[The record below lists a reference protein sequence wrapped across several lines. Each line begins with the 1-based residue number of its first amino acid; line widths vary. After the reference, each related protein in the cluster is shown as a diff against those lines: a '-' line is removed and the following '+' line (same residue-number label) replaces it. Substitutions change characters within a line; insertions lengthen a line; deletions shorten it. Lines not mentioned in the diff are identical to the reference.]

1 MASARGVSS
10 SSRPRPRSST
20 RSVSGR
26 NPERRARAAE
36 QRVVEPTR
44 TLRFVAS
51 TVESDGSA
59 EQAATKGP
67 LRLEW
72 ILEYDGNVHAHR
84 LRSATSERRPGQV
97 RLDATGRLVAESA
110 TGRGRRVAQLVL
122 RIPHS
127 VAAAVESGDFSAF
140 RLEVLDD
147 GAWRD
152 ATLVDRGAPLADQH
166 ARTYDAQAT
175 GHSAIR
181 IVS

>member
-1 MASARGVSS
+1 M
-10 SSRPRPRSST
+10 
-20 RSVSGR
+20 SGR

-36 QRVVEPTR
+36 QRVVELTR
-44 TLRFVAS
+44 TLRFVGS

-72 ILEYDGNVHAHR
+72 ILEYDGNVHALR
-84 LRSATSERRPGQV
+84 LRSAASERRPSQV
-97 RLDATGRLVAESA
+97 RILDATGRLVAESA

-122 RIPHS
+122 RIPQS
-127 VAAAVESGDFSAF
+127 VAAAVESGDFLGVATRGPCRG
-140 RLEVLDD
+140 RL
-147 GAWRD
+147 AR
-152 ATLVDRGAPLADQH
+152 RGARRSGCALADQH

-181 IVS
+181 IVN